1 MRISTITSV
10 WIAAV
15 ALLAVG
21 CAGPEQKL
29 GRGLR
34 NTVEPIRMGEMR
46 RSLEQSALWDG
57 SGGAFSTG
65 LVKGFNRTM
74 CRTFAGVYE
83 TITFPIPS
91 YDPMSKRLAH
101 PIYPDSYKPGVI
113 EDSTFA
119 TDTGLGFSGGD
130 IAPFVPGSRFR
141 IFDN

>member
-1 MRISTITSV
+1 MRISTITSGL
-10 WIAAV
+10 IAAV

-21 CAGPEQKL
+21 CAGPGQKL

-46 RSLEQSALWDG
+46 RSLEQSALLDG

-65 LVKGFNRTM
+65 LVKGLNRTV

-91 YDPMSKRLAH
+91 YDPLSKRLAH
-101 PIYPDSYKPGVI
+101 PVYPDSFKPGLLGDPLFSP
-113 EDSTFA
+113 DSA
-119 TDTGLGFSGGD
+119 LGFHGGD
-130 IAPFVPGSRFR
+130 VAPIVPGSRFR
-141 IFDN
+141 VFDY